1 MPQRRGHDK
10 RGRRQVARPG
20 LRPAAFAPKHAP
32 DRGRGFSRMG
42 ASSGAK
48 GGADRN
54 GRLASALR
62 DNLRRR
68 KAASRP
74 VEDAAA
80 ERAADARVNA
90 TPPDKTS
97 GERHES

>member
-1 MPQRRGHDK
+1 MRRIGA
-10 RGRRQVARPG
+10 G
-20 LRPAAFAPKHAP
+20 AFP
-32 DRGRGFSRMG
+32 DMSKAGD
-42 ASSGAK
+42 AK
-48 GGADRN
+48 GGSGRN